1 MVSQN
6 IYRYLWAV
14 RHYESKSGKNHYLN
28 RFSSFYNNSAGPN
41 PTPKP
46 EHILK
51 ARTLSK
57 AWT

>member
-14 RHYESKSGKNHYLN
+14 RHNESKSGKKPLSKQV
-28 RFSSFYNNSAGPN
+28 SSFYNNSAGPN